1 MENLQGQTVMEV
13 AEVVEEPV
21 KEVKPEAKKKEKAEV
36 NWKREHDKVRRESK
50 ALEKVI
56 EALKEELETAKK
68 KHEILFH
75 SEQKAKRDLMAQA
88 ERFQRA
94 QSLLADGIINV
105 LSMNDLATR
114 K

>member
-21 KEVKPEAKKKEKAEV
+21 KEVKPKAKKEKKAEV
-36 NWKREHDKVRRESK
+36 NWKREHDKVRREVR
-50 ALEKVI
+50 ALEKEIVS
-56 EALKEELETAKK
+56 LKEEVESAKK

-75 SEQKAKRDLMAQA
+75 SEQKAKKDLMAQA
-88 ERFQRA
+88 DRFQRA